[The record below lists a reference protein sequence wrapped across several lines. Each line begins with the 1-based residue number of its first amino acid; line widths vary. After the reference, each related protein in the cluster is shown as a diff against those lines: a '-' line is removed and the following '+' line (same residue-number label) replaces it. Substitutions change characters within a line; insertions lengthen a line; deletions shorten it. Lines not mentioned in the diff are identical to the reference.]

1 MKRIMLL
8 GAGGPAGVNFCR
20 CLEREKDIEIY
31 GIDTNRYNLNLAKPY
46 CKKVFQI
53 PQFKKDKIEKV
64 EFINDILDK
73 YDINFIHA
81 QPDPEVLFLSYFRD
95 VIKAETFLPSHLTI
109 VKCQDKYETAVLWE
123 REFGLTEPYKIE
135 RTTELED
142 LSTAYRCFDWPFW
155 LRATKGAG
163 GKASLCV
170 KNLEQAYHWC
180 KFWHDFNKDIEM
192 IAQPYL
198 TEPNIAWQS
207 LWKDGE
213 LIVSQG
219 RQRIEALYGRMTV
232 SGISGSSSVSKLFNH
247 PKANEAAIKA
257 ILEIDT
263 KPHGIYSVDMM
274 SWYDNFIPT
283 EINAGRFF
291 TMSYLLGKAAR
302 ETNIPRGNIPLMYVK
317 LAFGEELPKGSTTS
331 ILPEAL
337 YWIRHVD
344 CGTHLIWKEDL
355 V

>member
-31 GIDTNRYNLNLAKPY
+31 GVDTSRYNLNLAKPY
-46 CKKVFQI
+46 CKKVFHI
-53 PQFKKDKIEKV
+53 DRYFTDRNKV
-64 EFINDILDK
+64 YFINRLSDN

-81 QPDPEVLFLSYFRD
+81 QPDPEVLFLSKYRNAL
-95 VIKAETFLPSHLTI
+95 KAMTFLPPKSVIET
-109 VKCQDKYETAVLWE
+109 CQDKYETAKLWKK
-123 REFGLTEPYKIE
+123 EFDLTIPWKIT
-135 RTTELED
+135 RGVELES
-142 LSTAYRCFDWPFW
+142 LMTVNTLIGSPFW
-155 LRATKGAG
+155 LRASKGAG

-170 KNLEQAYHWC
+170 KTLDQAYHWS
-180 KFWHDFNKDIEM
+180 KFWHSFKDDIEL

-198 TEPNIAWQS
+198 VEPNIAWQS

-232 SGISGSSSVSKLFNH
+232 SGISGSSSVSKLFNNK
-247 PKANEAAIKA
+247 KANEAAIKA
-257 ILEIDT
+257 IKIIDP

-274 SWYDNFIPT
+274 SFCGDFIPT

-291 TMSYLLGKAAR
+291 TMSYLLGKAAL

-317 LAFGEELPKGSTTS
+317 LAFDEELPKGFTMD
-331 ILPEAL
+331 ILPADL
-337 YWIRHVD
+337 YWLRHVD
-344 CGTHLIWKEDL
+344 CGTHLIKKEDL